1 MNIHIDT
8 GALSEWEVVCAT
20 VLEEFQGDGGSS
32 TPCGEQQGGLTLA
45 PSRIRTFPSST
56 IDVF

>member
-20 VLEEFQGDGGSS
+20 VLEVFRGDGGSS

-45 PSRIRTFPSST
+45 PSRI
-56 IDVF
+56 